1 MQTKDPEAPAEHL
14 RGAKPR
20 SRRHLPPPRPP
31 RPGPR
36 AELAEGTDR
45 WHRTEPRTCGRRS
58 LPKERSAGGAVGG
71 ARAPRRIRGRRPAT
85 TRGATETAAPATR
98 SDSRWSEGLG
108 ATRTTADDKSG
119 GPSTGQIHGLRW
131 LRHPKARRGRCPQA
145 LRGDRTA
152 AAPGTRGAGICG
164 SLVPPRP
171 DGLAGS
177 RGSRASRHC
186 RVGQAS
192 AARLPAR
199 RSLPRVR
206 GGGDLVRPRCHRP
219 HREGRAQE
227 RPGSVGHAA
236 PRVLAAANEALA

>member
-20 SRRHLPPPRPP
+20 SRRRLPPPRPP

-119 GPSTGQIHGLRW
+119 GPIDWTDSRTPVASPSQGQAGSLSPSAQGRPHCRGARDPRRGHLREFG
-131 LRHPKARRGRCPQA
+131 PPSARR
-145 LRGDRTA
+145 
-152 AAPGTRGAGICG
+152 PG
-164 SLVPPRP
+164 
-171 DGLAGS
+171 GLAGF
-177 RGSRASRHC
+177 AC
-186 RVGQAS
+186 QS
-192 AARLPAR
+192 ALP
-199 RSLPRVR
+199 
-206 GGGDLVRPRCHRP
+206 
-219 HREGRAQE
+219 GRAGL
-227 RPGSVGHAA
+227 RGPS
-236 PRVLAAANEALA
+236 PSS

>member
-1 MQTKDPEAPAEHL
+1 MPPASAEATCL
-14 RGAKPR
+14 RR
-20 SRRHLPPPRPP
+20 
-31 RPGPR
+31 
-36 AELAEGTDR
+36 
-45 WHRTEPRTCGRRS
+45 GRRDPGRVLS
-58 LPKERSAGGAVGG
+58 WRKGQIDGTGRSHGRAVDALCRRSG
-71 ARAPRRIRGRRPAT
+71 ARAARWAGRGPRGGSGGDARRPRGAPRRRPRPRRA
-85 TRGATETAAPATR
+85 ATR
-98 SDSRWSEGLG
+98 AGPKASVQHEPQ
-108 ATRTTADDKSG
+108 RTIKAG
-119 GPSTGQIHGLRW
+119 GPSTGQLHGLRW

-152 AAPGTRGAGICG
+152 AAPGTRGGGICG

-199 RSLPRVR
+199 RSLPRV

-236 PRVLAAANEALA
+236 PRVPTAANEALA